1 MKQKLHTT
9 PQDRSTLSFYKYAH
23 VDDPAYWRDQLY
35 IGLSALETLGR
46 IYIATEGVNAQV
58 SVPRSRVDEFRKYI
72 DSIPFLTGVRLNF
85 AVEDNGRSFF
95 KLKIVVKKKILADGL
110 DDSTF
115 DVTQTGPHVDA
126 REFNRLADDPNTI
139 IVDMR

>member
-1 MKQKLHTT
+1 MALHNRINNRILKQKLHTT

-85 AVEDNGRSFF
+85 AVEDNGRSEERRVG
-95 KLKIVVKKKILADGL
+95 KEYSI
-110 DDSTF
+110 
-115 DVTQTGPHVDA
+115 
-126 REFNRLADDPNTI
+126 RLAELPARQDE
-139 IVDMR
+139 R